1 MFSGLTNQM
10 SSLLSTVKGG
20 STDQEGVAAAAGEAT
35 ASGDAPVA
43 EPQQLLDQESAA
55 GLPTAA
61 GEGGA
66 TETGENAAGE
76 EKQR

>member
-20 STDQEGVAAAAGEAT
+20 STDQEGVAAASET
-35 ASGDAPVA
+35 AAGDAPLTEQQQQQQEQEAMLA
-43 EPQQLLDQESAA
+43 EA
-55 GLPTAA
+55 
-61 GEGGA
+61 GA
-66 TETGENAAGE
+66 TENAGENAAGD

>member
-20 STDQEGVAAAAGEAT
+20 STDQEGVAAAAGEAA

-43 EPQQLLDQESAA
+43 EPQQLLDQESAS
-55 GLPTAA
+55 GLPTA

>member
-20 STDQEGVAAAAGEAT
+20 STDQEGVAAAAGEAA

-43 EPQQLLDQESAA
+43 EQQQLLDQEAA
-55 GLPTAA
+55 SGLPTA

-66 TETGENAAGE
+66 TETGENASGE